1 MLTRGLIVG
10 VAVAVAAVVVVVV
23 GHRARTN
30 SPATIGTTAA
40 PSAAPSVPPGRTTT
54 MPPLPQPPYAVGS
67 LTLTVTDPASG
78 AVPARSFT
86 TDVRYPARSGVSA
99 PGVTPAPLRGAGPF
113 PLVVFSGGYSV
124 SPEEYSVLL
133 DAWSAAGFVVAD
145 PFYPDTTPTPGQ
157 GLDEG
162 DIVHHP
168 ADLSAVIT
176 TLVAADRG
184 AATGA
189 ASVLTGTIDTG
200 AIAAVGHS
208 DGGDVS
214 LAAVADSCCRDP
226 RIGAGVILS
235 GAEDTLFPGSYFPA
249 GPAVPLLVVQGTDDD
264 INPPGCSVQL
274 YDQAP
279 APKYYL
285 SLAGQTHQSPYLG
298 PGTARDTVQQV
309 VVDFLLG
316 TLGRSSPALAAMV
329 RDGNVPGSST
339 LAEGGPSGVPAGEC
353 PGAPG

>member
-1 MLTRGLIVG
+1 M
-10 VAVAVAAVVVVVV
+10 AVAVAALAVLAA
-23 GHRARTN
+23 GHRTRTTS
-30 SPATIGTTAA
+30 SPSTDDSTAA
-40 PSAAPSVPPGRTTT
+40 PPAPPVRTTT
-54 MPPLPQPPYAVGS
+54 IPAAPRPPYAVGTIS
-67 LTLTVTDPASG
+67 LTVTDPASG

-86 TDVRYPARSGVSA
+86 TDVRYPARSAVTA
-99 PGVTPAPLRGAGPF
+99 PGVAPAPLRGAGPF
-113 PLVVFSGGYSV
+113 PLVVFSGGYAV

-133 DAWSAAGFVVAD
+133 DAWAAAGFVVAD
-145 PFYPDTTPTPGQ
+145 PFYPATTPTPGQ
-157 GLDEG
+157 DLDEG

-176 TLVAADRG
+176 TLLAADRG
-184 AATGA
+184 AATGT

-214 LAAVADSCCRDP
+214 LAAVANSCCRDP
-226 RIGAGVILS
+226 RLGAAVILS

-249 GPAVPLLVVQGTDDD
+249 GPTVPLLAVQGTDDD

-279 APKYYL
+279 PPKYYL
-285 SLAGQTHQSPYLG
+285 SLAGQTHQSPYLE

-316 TLGRSSPALAAMV
+316 TLGHSSPALAAMA

-339 LAEGGPSGVPAGEC
+339 LAVGGPSGVPAGEC
-353 PGAPG
+353 PGAPGMSPG